1 MTKLDILKD
10 ALETAQYNKMC
21 YEKEWEE
28 KPKPGYEKE
37 WEMEVEK
44 AELIEELINDL
55 QGKDQEIK
63 ITQLSKLV
71 GKPVVC
77 RNQDKEWW
85 AVIETVQ
92 YDRYNVAVR
101 FTDGGRFV
109 YESDEEHTDIFLRS
123 EAGWIV

>member
-1 MTKLDILKD
+1 MTKLDILED
-10 ALETAQYNKMC
+10 AFKMAQYNRMC
-21 YEKEWEE
+21 LGEDWGE
-28 KPKPGYEKE
+28 KPKPGYKKE
-37 WEMEVEK
+37 WETEK
-44 AELIEELINDL
+44 ERAELIKELIDDL
-55 QGKDQEIK
+55 QGKDKEIK